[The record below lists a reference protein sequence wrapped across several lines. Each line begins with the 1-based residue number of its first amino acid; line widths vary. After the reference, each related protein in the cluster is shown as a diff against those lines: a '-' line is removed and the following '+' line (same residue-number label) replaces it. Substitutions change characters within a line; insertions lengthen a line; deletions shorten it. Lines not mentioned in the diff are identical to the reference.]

1 MNPWELPSPLGKRQ
15 ADRQAPNIRVKYRVR
30 GMYERSEGHSGIT
43 EWWTERNGGER
54 RAHAL
59 QCGWSP
65 ELRTRR
71 EGKSYEFMIV
81 VKLIHSGAMQT
92 L

>member
-71 EGKSYEFMIV
+71 EGN
-81 VKLIHSGAMQT
+81 
-92 L
+92 